1 MHRIL
6 NASLMTAALLS
17 LVCCDGG
24 SNDEDPANGD
34 KGKAKAKAAEPEPS
48 PVKAPEPVQEALEGG
63 PFNTLLVAQAWFYKD
78 EKGRPKP
85 GPARLELWRE
95 TPEGWRPTRLEDGDS
110 NVFHK
115 AIPVDGGIITIGAEG
130 ANLKK
135 WTVAA
140 DGGWSSETLWSQT
153 WGGKFNRLRDLEIGD
168 VDGDGK
174 DEYVMAS
181 HDAGVVAVYN
191 PDTRETIELDQKAD
205 IFVHEIEIG
214 DIDGDGKMEFFATPT
229 GRNTASASQSGEMVM
244 YQYDGTTY
252 KRTVVDPFGET
263 HAKEILAYD
272 MDGDGT
278 SELFSVVEA
287 ETQARQIVKPV
298 EIRQYTHNEDGT
310 FTPKVIMTIDD
321 RQTRFL
327 VPGDFNGDGTTDLVA
342 AAMKTGLWFIT
353 VDTEAEPA
361 EGAEE
366 GAVVWKKSNFD
377 QSSSGFEHTSY
388 AADLD
393 SDGKLELY
401 VAADDQQ
408 ELKKYTWD
416 PEKKTFKK
424 TLLGR
429 LKNDTITWNITTG
442 SF

>member
-1 MHRIL
+1 MNRIL
-6 NASLMTAALLS
+6 AGSGLLVVSLMF
-17 LVCCDGG
+17 LVNCDGSG
-24 SNDEDPANGD
+24 PSDEQTSDPKD
-34 KGKAKAKAAEPEPS
+34 GKATVAPATIA
-48 PVKAPEPVQEALEGG
+48 APEPVQESLEGG
-63 PFNTLLVAQAWFYKD
+63 PYPTLLVAQAWFYKD
-78 EKGRPKP
+78 EANRPKP

-95 TPEGWRPTRLEDGDS
+95 TPDGWRATRLEDGDS

-115 AIPVDGGIITIGAEG
+115 AIAVDGGIVTIGAEG

-140 DGGWSSETLWSQT
+140 DGGWSSETLWSQS

-174 DEYVMAS
+174 DEYIIAT

-191 PDTRETIELDQKAD
+191 PDTRETIELDQEAD

-214 DIDGDGKMEFFATPT
+214 DIDGDGAMEFFATPT
-229 GRNTASASQSGEMVM
+229 GRNQANSSQGGQMVM
-244 YQYDGTTY
+244 YRWDGTTY
-252 KRTVVDPFGET
+252 VRTIVDPFGET
-263 HAKEILAYD
+263 HAKEILVAD

-278 SELFSVVEA
+278 AELFSVVEA
-287 ETQARQIVKPV
+287 ATKGRQIVQPV
-298 EIRQYTHNEDGT
+298 EIRQYARAEDGS
-310 FTPKVIMTIDD
+310 FTHSVLTTIDD

-327 VPGDFNGDGTTDLVA
+327 IPGDFNGDGKMDLVA
-342 AAMKTGLWFIT
+342 AAMKTGLWFLT
-353 VDTEAEPA
+353 QGED
-361 EGAEE
+361 G
-366 GAVVWKKSNFD
+366 VWTKANFD

-388 AADLD
+388 ASDLD
-393 SDGKLELY
+393 GDGVLELY

-416 PEKKTFKK
+416 AAAGSFKK

-429 LKNDTITWNITTG
+429 LDDNTITWNITTG